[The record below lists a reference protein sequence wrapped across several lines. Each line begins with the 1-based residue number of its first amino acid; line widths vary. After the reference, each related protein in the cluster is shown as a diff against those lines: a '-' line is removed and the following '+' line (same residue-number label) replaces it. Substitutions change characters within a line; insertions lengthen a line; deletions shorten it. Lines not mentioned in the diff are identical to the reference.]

1 MRLSRSDDTPF
12 TLSPAQATTFAG
24 WRRPTDVLAP
34 DLDNPHEEP
43 RESLDTLFMNSNKN
57 PDLVQ
62 DMTTDCS
69 VVAGL
74 SAAIK
79 ILTGKHSVGHLI
91 SDLWEK

>member
-1 MRLSRSDDTPF
+1 MF
-12 TLSPAQATTFAG
+12 
-24 WRRPTDVLAP
+24 AP
-34 DLDNPHEEP
+34 DLDHPHEEP
-43 RESLDTLFMNSNKN
+43 RDSLDTLFMNSNKV

-91 SDLWEK
+91 SDLWAKEMNYLMCQGSFLYHLPL